1 MSFWYLASPYSHPDA
16 KVRELRYHT
25 TMSATAWLLMQKKW
39 VYSPIVHCHE
49 MALAY
54 ALPTDAEFWKDY
66 NLAVLSAAAG
76 VYVLMMDGWKES
88 RGVKMEL
95 IWAIEQDKSIVE
107 IMLGDESD
115 MRIPWKFGPGKYF
128 IK

>member
-1 MSFWYLASPYSHPDA
+1 
-16 KVRELRYHT
+16 
-25 TMSATAWLLMQKKW
+25 
-39 VYSPIVHCHE
+39 

-66 NLAVLSAAAG
+66 NLTVLSAAAG

-95 IWAIEQDKSIVE
+95 IWAIEQDKPIVE